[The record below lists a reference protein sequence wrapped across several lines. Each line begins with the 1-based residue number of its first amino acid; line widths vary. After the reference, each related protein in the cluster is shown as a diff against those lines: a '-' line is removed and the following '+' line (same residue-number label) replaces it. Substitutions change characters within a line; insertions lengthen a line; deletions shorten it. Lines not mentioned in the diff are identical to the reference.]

1 MASEVDEADGAGAP
15 GAAAVGCC
23 GGCCDEAE
31 VTLLAALEVPLVAA
45 GAETPLGVRV
55 VELLWLLACW
65 LMEVLL
71 LERRVDPT
79 SLRKREFMD
88 DDIQKV
94 AFLAEQ
100 ATRKVRGRAEW
111 GVVRAERRRV
121 EGTLEGVQLL
131 QAEIGLVRLAAQT
144 EAGQA
149 GAATRQHRAVVAGAA
164 AICVDRAAVRGG
176 GAKGGEQLAIDPA
189 A

>member
-1 MASEVDEADGAGAP
+1 MASEVDEADGAGAA
-15 GAAAVGCC
+15 GAAVVGCC
-23 GGCCDEAE
+23 GGGGCCDEPE

-45 GAETPLGVRV
+45 GAPTPLGVRV

-71 LERRVDPT
+71 LDRRVDPT

-100 ATRKVRGRAEW
+100 GKQEGEEGGRS
-111 GVVRAERRRV
+111 GV
-121 EGTLEGVQLL
+121 
-131 QAEIGLVRLAAQT
+131 
-144 EAGQA
+144 
-149 GAATRQHRAVVAGAA
+149 
-164 AICVDRAAVRGG
+164 
-176 GAKGGEQLAIDPA
+176 
-189 A
+189 